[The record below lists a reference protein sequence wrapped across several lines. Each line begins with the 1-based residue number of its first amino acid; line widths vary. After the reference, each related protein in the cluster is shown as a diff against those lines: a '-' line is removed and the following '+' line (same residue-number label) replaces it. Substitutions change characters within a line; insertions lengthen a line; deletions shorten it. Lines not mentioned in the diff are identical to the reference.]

1 MCPDFRVSARK
12 IFGSGVPQGD
22 LLVTSAPY
30 DDPTDGPTVLHFPV
44 PLKAEGVTVLDT
56 WRTMTMRATGS
67 HDVLLEGVFVPE
79 ASSPAPPRGSGTPS
93 SPP

>member
-1 MCPDFRVSARK
+1 MPGFRVSARK

-44 PLKAEGVTVLDT
+44 PLKAAGVTVLDT

-67 HDVLLEGVFVPE
+67 HDVLLENVFVPE
-79 ASSPAPPRGSGTPS
+79 ALVSLRAPRGSGTPS